1 MYVSLLLPRQGL
13 LAALG
18 QPLTVLDVRH
28 RMHSLAAAST
38 PNSVD
43 TQHSEQQQQ
52 VDAAQLA
59 HAFFAAVRITSLL
72 CLLKLSEHA
81 SSSPHASSVL

>member
-1 MYVSLLLPRQGL
+1 MNDAVQQGL

-28 RMHSLAAAST
+28 RMHNIATTST
-38 PNSVD
+38 SSSD
-43 TQHSEQQQQ
+43 TQHSDQQQQQ

-59 HAFFAAVRITSLL
+59 HAFFAAVSNFSYWNYIYI
-72 CLLKLSEHA
+72 
-81 SSSPHASSVL
+81 